1 MYGFYLL
8 HITFF
13 WYKNKKKEKKKKT
26 QQNKC
31 RNYLWMSCCN
41 HSYAAFMQSK
51 HKSLNEPNQRPFW
64 TQSEP

>member
-1 MYGFYLL
+1 MYEFYLL
-8 HITFF
+8 HITF
-13 WYKNKKKEKKKKT
+13 WYTK
-26 QQNKC
+26 NKC

-41 HSYAAFMQSK
+41 HSYAAFTQSE